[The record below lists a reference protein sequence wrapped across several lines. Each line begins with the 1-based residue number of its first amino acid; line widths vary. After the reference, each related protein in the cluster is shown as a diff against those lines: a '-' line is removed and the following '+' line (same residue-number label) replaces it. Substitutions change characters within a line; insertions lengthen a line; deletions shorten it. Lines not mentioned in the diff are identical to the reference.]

1 MLRSEYDKRKI
12 DINEFFSILRFIDGI
27 ETNVNNRLYNGVVSN
42 NFSVNRKMQQCLRA
56 EFVLVLYNAIESTFS
71 NCIYYVFVRLKVHIK
86 SV

>member
-71 NCIYYVFVRLKVHIK
+71 NCICKPPIQRKVG
-86 SV
+86 